1 MENKLSLYSISE
13 RFVELFNRDD
23 LTEEEFI
30 EQGNILGAM
39 LQNKSEN
46 IVGYN
51 FTLESNKNV
60 VKSEI
65 ERLQGICKAIEE
77 RQDKFNKY
85 VKENMEKLGLE
96 KIPTAIGNLTIKKNP
111 ASVNIIDETLIGPEY
126 IKEKITTSIDK
137 TKIKEDIKKGLIVL
151 GAELV
156 ETNTRLEIK

>member
-1 MENKLSLYSISE
+1 MNSLYSITG
-13 RFVELFNRDD
+13 RFIELFNRED
-23 LTEEEFI
+23 LTEEETI
-30 EQGNILGAM
+30 EQGNELALL
-39 LQNKSEN
+39 LQNKAEN

-60 VKSEI
+60 VKQEI
-65 ERLQGICKAIEE
+65 ERLQLIYKGIEKQ
-77 RQDKFNKY
+77 QDKLNNS
-85 VKENMEKLGLE
+85 VKENMDKLGLD

-111 ASVNIIDETLIGPEY
+111 ASVNIVDEKLIGQEY

-137 TKIKEDIKKGLIVL
+137 TKIKEDIKKGLVVL

>member
-1 MENKLSLYSISE
+1 MENKLSLYNISE
-13 RFVELFNRDD
+13 RFVELFNRED
-23 LTEEEFI
+23 LTEEEVI
-30 EQGNILGAM
+30 EQGNELALI
-39 LQNKSEN
+39 LQNKAES

-60 VKSEI
+60 LKQEI
-65 ERLQGICKAIEE
+65 ERLQLIYKGIEKQ
-77 RQDKFNKY
+77 QDKFNTY

-111 ASVNIIDETLIGPEY
+111 ASVNITDERIIPVEY

-137 TKIKEDIKKGLIVL
+137 TAIKKDLKEGKVVL